1 MQEERR
7 LLVIFGLLA
16 LSACT
21 GPEKFYDG
29 STRPDKDTATIVSHR
44 GFSLHVDGQ
53 YLVGSAS
60 VLPGHHRIV
69 VSSWK
74 KEPYGYVELNA
85 KAGRSYTART
95 QAVKG
100 GVRSWAVDLET
111 CEVVAGTPPENSGT
125 MGPTELGCVEEKI
138 EIEPEEIAAIILM
151 LPLLFFGAGAVG
163 DIWSPAEC
171 AEDCYAGPDARE
183 KPSAKLLVP
192 AWYKQTDESCDTYL
206 SRQRCLLAMEVD
218 GLRVRKNERALL
230 LGRGRHVVVLRV
242 GAKGGFWTPPY
253 TGTDGISLEAKAD
266 RVYAL
271 CVSPDDGERKL
282 RTWVVDNETGQVIAG
297 RKWGFDVKD
306 VSSYSRFCP
315 LY

>member
-69 VSSWK
+69 VSNWK

-85 KAGRSYTART
+85 KAGRSYTVRT

-138 EIEPEEIAAIILM
+138 EIEPEEIAVIILM

-163 DIWSPAEC
+163 DITSPAEC

-183 KPSAKLLVP
+183 KPSAKLLLP
-192 AWYKQTDESCDTYL
+192 AWYRQADENCDAFFSSY
-206 SRQRCLLAMEVD
+206 RCLLKFVVD
-218 GLRVRKNERALL
+218 GLRVTKNKRAVMLS
-230 LGRGRHVVVLRV
+230 LGRHAVVLE
-242 GAKGGFWTPPY
+242 AIAFPGFWRSY
-253 TGTDGISLEAKAD
+253 FVGTDGLYLEAKANG
-266 RVYAL
+266 VYAL
-271 CVSPDDGERKL
+271 CVSPDYEERKIKL
-282 RTWVVDNETGQVIAG
+282 WIVDNKTGQVVVG
-297 RKWGFDVKD
+297 QKRGFDAKE

-315 LY
+315 IY